1 MLYDNLNSGECAMS
15 ESKKATEIGPEDHT
29 QPDFTHIRKNLPPFL
44 SRRSASAAI
53 GGVLTPRT
61 LANLDCT
68 NNGPPR
74 IRVGRKVVY
83 ETDKFFKWLESKS
96 ITCNEEG

>member
-1 MLYDNLNSGECAMS
+1 MS
-15 ESKKATEIGPEDHT
+15 ESKKSTKTVSEGNT
-29 QPDFTHIRKNLPPFL
+29 KPDFTNIGKNLPPFL
-44 SRRSASAAI
+44 SRKSASAAI

-74 IRVGRKVVY
+74 MRVGRKVVY
-83 ETDKFFKWLESKS
+83 ETDKFLKWFESKA